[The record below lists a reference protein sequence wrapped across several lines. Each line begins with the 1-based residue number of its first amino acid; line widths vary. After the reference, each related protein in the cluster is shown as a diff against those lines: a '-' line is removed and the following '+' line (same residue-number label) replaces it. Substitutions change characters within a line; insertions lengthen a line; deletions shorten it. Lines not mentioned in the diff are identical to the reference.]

1 MKNKI
6 NQLEELIDHMSQIAE
21 TFEDEQLIEDWTN
34 ELFLLKQEYE
44 MKESSY
50 QEITNLIEEE
60 Y

>member
-21 TFEDEQLIEDWTN
+21 TFEDEQLIEGWTN

-44 MKESSY
+44 MKESSFK
-50 QEITNLIEEE
+50 EIETLIDEE